1 VPTVHLGEH
10 LLDGHQVDEYV
21 TEITEKLFKD
31 IRYYS
36 LATYIDLSLGKFDN
50 D

>member
-1 VPTVHLGEH
+1 MPTVHLGEH
-10 LLDGHQVDEYV
+10 LPEGQVDEYV